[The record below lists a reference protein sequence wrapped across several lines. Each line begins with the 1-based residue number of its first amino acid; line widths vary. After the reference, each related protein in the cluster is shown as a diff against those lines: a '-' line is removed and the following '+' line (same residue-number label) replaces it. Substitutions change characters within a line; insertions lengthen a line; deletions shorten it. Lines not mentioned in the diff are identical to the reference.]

1 MNRQSWALLAVA
13 VSIIGLGVVFTV
25 GSESTTTLVVADSEG
40 NDQLEVSTEPGAEV
54 ALEYTHS
61 VERTPVTDIY
71 VVTDQGLVSD
81 RMLFSSFGAGLPAQ
95 ADVTR
100 EGNRYVYEPPAKRYD
115 PLIVTTGTIAGHEL
129 VVDGERFDLTEIA
142 DGGTVQI
149 RVESGLKDK
158 YGI

>member
-1 MNRQSWALLAVA
+1 MNRQLWILLAVA
-13 VSIIGLGVVFTV
+13 VSIIAAGVVFTV
-25 GSESTTTLVVADSEG
+25 GSERTTTLVVDSEG
-40 NDQLEVSTEPGAEV
+40 NAQLEISTEPGAEV

-61 VERTPVTDIY
+61 VEQTPVTDIY
-71 VVTDQGLVSD
+71 LVTEQGLVSD

-100 EGNRYVYEPPAKRYD
+100 EGDRYVYEPPVQRYD
-115 PLIVTTGTIAGHEL
+115 PLIVTTGPIAGHEL

-149 RVESGLKDK
+149 RVEHGLRDT

>member
-40 NDQLEVSTEPGAEV
+40 NDQLEISTEPGAEV

-71 VVTDQGLVSD
+71 VVTEQGLVSD

-100 EGNRYVYEPPAKRYD
+100 EDNRYVYEPPAKHYD
-115 PLIVTTGTIAGHEL
+115 PLIVTTGTIAGHKL
-129 VVDGERFDLTEIA
+129 VVDDKRFDLTEIA
-142 DGGTVQI
+142 DEGTVQI
-149 RVESGLKDK
+149 RVESGLRDK

>member
-1 MNRQSWALLAVA
+1 MGA
-13 VSIIGLGVVFTV
+13 VFTV
-25 GSESTTTLVVADSEG
+25 GSENTTTLVVSDSEG
-40 NDQLEVSTEPGAEV
+40 HDQFKISTEPGAEV